1 MARMIE
7 RKLEPEVMD
16 TAGEAAAYDAMDHRE
31 PNAAFVRRLVELGA
45 HGDMLDIGTGPGHI
59 PILLCDAIA
68 DCRIVAIDLSKHM
81 LAHARQHLAA
91 SPHGGRVTYQFAD
104 AKGLPFDDASF
115 DCVFSNTI
123 LHHIPDPRP
132 FIAEAYRVL
141 RPNGALLIR
150 DLFRP
155 DSEAALAHLVDTY
168 AAGQTPEQ
176 RQLFADSLRA
186 ALTPDELRDLLASLG
201 LDGVEVV
208 VDTDRHVSIQQKA
221 R

>member
-1 MARMIE
+1 
-7 RKLEPEVMD
+7 
-16 TAGEAAAYDAMDHRE
+16 MDHRA
-31 PNAAFVRRLVELGA
+31 PNSAFVQRLVELGA

-59 PILLCDAIA
+59 PIVLCDAIA
-68 DCRIVAIDLSKHM
+68 DCRIVAIDLSQHM
-81 LAHARQHLAA
+81 LDHARRHLAA
-91 SPHGGRVTYQFAD
+91 SPHGGRVTFELAD

-123 LHHIPDPRP
+123 LHHIPEPRA
-132 FIAEAYRVL
+132 FIAEAWRVL
-141 RPNGALLIR
+141 RPNGALLVR

-155 DSEAALAHLVDTY
+155 DSEAALAQLVDTY
-168 AAGQTPEQ
+168 AAGQTPQQ

-186 ALTPDELRDLLASLG
+186 ALTPDELRDVVASLR

-208 VDTDRHVSIQQKA
+208 VDTDRHVSIQRKA